1 MRSCCGRRPPAPRA
15 LHAPAARR
23 ALAAPPGA
31 AARCIA
37 DPPPAGPHA
46 VQLAADLLRASPPV
60 PLPATASGHRPGV
73 RPRVPAGDQYLGSE
87 PVARGIAAAL
97 EGAPELRLVAV
108 VPRFPAADGRISG
121 PPNRLGQLGAMELL
135 QQGRPPPFR

>member
-1 MRSCCGRRPPAPRA
+1 MLLQPVARLPRHPAPLPGA
-15 LHAPAARR
+15 LPTRPRRGRTPCSLLRTCCARR
-23 ALAAPPGA
+23 
-31 AARCIA
+31 
-37 DPPPAGPHA
+37 
-46 VQLAADLLRASPPV
+46 PPV